1 MIFLIWSAKLLEPET
16 DPSRST
22 TFPSLSNKNFVK
34 FHLIP
39 LVKNPPPFFWALS
52 QVNTSCSLAPFTSI
66 FWNKSPVKPFF
77 VIKSIISWS
86 DPGSCFPNW
95 LQGKAR
101 TLSCGN
107 WSRSCWSWNYMS
119 TLSCGVRYSERWIV
133 VFVKTIKFRF
143 LIFLMFSEI
152 LEWPWISLY

>member
-34 FHLIP
+34 FHFIP

-52 QVNTSCSLAPFTSI
+52 QVKTSCSLAPLTSI

-101 TLSCGN
+101 TLSSAN
-107 WSRSCWSWNYMS
+107 WSRSCWSWNYMW
-119 TLSCGVRYSERWIV
+119 TLSCGVRYFERWLV
-133 VFVKTIKFRF
+133 VFVKTI
-143 LIFLMFSEI
+143 
-152 LEWPWISLY
+152 